1 MDILY
6 LILAGIAEII
16 MVFSL
21 KNSHGFKKINW
32 SIITIISAASSLLLL
47 SHSMNTLEAGLSYSI
62 WVAFGSIGSMI
73 LGVFLFKE
81 KMNWL
86 QFASMIIIL
95 FSVIELKLVS

>member
-1 MDILY
+1 MFT
-6 LILAGIAEII
+6 GIGA
-16 MVFSL
+16 V
-21 KNSHGFKKINW
+21 G
-32 SIITIISAASSLLLL
+32 TIIFGILFLNESVSVQKILFSAASSLLLL
-47 SHSMNTLEAGLSYSI
+47 SHSMNTLEAGVSYSI

-95 FSVIELKLVS
+95 FSVIGLKLVS

>member
-1 MDILY
+1 
-6 LILAGIAEII
+6 
-16 MVFSL
+16 L

-47 SHSMNTLEAGLSYSI
+47 SHSMNTLEVGVSYSI

-73 LGVFLFKE
+73 LVVFLFKE

-86 QFASMIIIL
+86 QFVSMTIIL
-95 FSVIELKLVS
+95 VSVIGLKLS